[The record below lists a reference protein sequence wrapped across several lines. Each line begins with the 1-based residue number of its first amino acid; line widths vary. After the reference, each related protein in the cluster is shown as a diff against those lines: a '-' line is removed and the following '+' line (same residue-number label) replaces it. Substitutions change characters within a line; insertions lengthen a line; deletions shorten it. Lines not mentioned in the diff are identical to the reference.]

1 MPKKLP
7 KRKYFVF
14 ISHSSKDTFIA
25 KQLDKLIRE
34 KCRKYNVKTFLD
46 ERDIKGGDQISDTI
60 KSNIEACDEF
70 LVLISRY
77 SVDSSWVL
85 LEIGAAWMGNK
96 RIVPIVDKVT
106 PEEMP
111 HIIVQHK
118 AIDLNEFEKYLDEIV
133 ERAKRV

>member
-1 MPKKLP
+1 MQKKLP
-7 KRKYFVF
+7 KKKYFVF

-34 KCRKYNVKTFLD
+34 KCRRHNVKTFLD

-60 KSNIEACDEF
+60 KSNIKACDEL

-111 HIIVQHK
+111 AIIVQHK